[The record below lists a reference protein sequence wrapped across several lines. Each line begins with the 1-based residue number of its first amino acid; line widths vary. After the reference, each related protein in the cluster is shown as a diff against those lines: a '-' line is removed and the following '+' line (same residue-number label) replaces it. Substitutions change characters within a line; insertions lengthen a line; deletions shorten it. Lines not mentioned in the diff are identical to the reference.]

1 MNVHVT
7 SSLAIFLLEFVVDV
21 LIEVNV
27 FLKTIPWSERDLLQE
42 QESIRLHEFVIRR
55 TLHDFARERP
65 VRLASSN
72 VFESKARPF
81 FFVQKHHLNP
91 I

>member
-1 MNVHVT
+1 MNIHLA
-7 SSLAIFLLEFVVDV
+7 SSLTIFLLEYVVEV
-21 LIEVNV
+21 PVEVNM
-27 FLKTIPWSERDLLQE
+27 FLKAIPWSERDLLQE

-55 TLHDFARERP
+55 ALHDFARERP